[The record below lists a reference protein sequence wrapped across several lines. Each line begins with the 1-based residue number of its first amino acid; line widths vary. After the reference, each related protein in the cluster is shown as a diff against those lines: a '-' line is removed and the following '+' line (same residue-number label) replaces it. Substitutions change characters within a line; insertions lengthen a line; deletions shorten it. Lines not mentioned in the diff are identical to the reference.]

1 MTVESPNG
9 MERFGEIWLGEI
21 WLPIEGWFWE
31 RKRKRVCVVDGFIYF
46 TSSILFFMLTGTLV
60 LGASSCSQ

>member
-1 MTVESPNG
+1 MVWRDLA
-9 MERFGEIWLGEI
+9 RFGSARFGFQLN
-21 WLPIEGWFWE
+21 EGWFWE